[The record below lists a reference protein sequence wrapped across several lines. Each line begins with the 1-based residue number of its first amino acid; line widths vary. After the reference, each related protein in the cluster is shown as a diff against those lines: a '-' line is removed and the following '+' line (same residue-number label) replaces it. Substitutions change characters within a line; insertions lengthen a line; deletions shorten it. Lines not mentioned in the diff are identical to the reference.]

1 LIVFEREESAMAKVQ
16 ETTDTTF
23 DQDVLQENK
32 PVLVDFWASWCGP
45 CRMMA
50 PVLEQLADK
59 YNEKLLVRKL
69 NVDENPQYASKY
81 NIRSIPTMILFK
93 EGKPVSQHIGYIPLE
108 SLTKELEKS
117 M

>member
-1 LIVFEREESAMAKVQ
+1 MTKVQ

-69 NVDENPQYASKY
+69 NVDENPQFASKY

-93 EGKPVSQHIGYIPLE
+93 EGKPVSQHIGYIPFE

-117 M
+117 I